1 MGRLATL
8 FINLIKNKMQNDA
21 HSKKIAIPV
30 AAAVGTTILIASHAD
45 AYIYIHELIGDLAS
59 AGNLTIMAGS
69 RTLAAFT
76 LDAGQGITE
85 QDEPGMD
92 GVPRFE
98 CKPGEDFILVVTGGT
113 FNGACDYSLRY

>member
-1 MGRLATL
+1 M
-8 FINLIKNKMQNDA
+8 IQDA
-21 HSKKIAIPV
+21 HTKKISVPV
-30 AAAVGTTILIASHAD
+30 TALVGTTVLVAAQPN

-59 AGNLTIMAGS
+59 AGNLTVMAGV
-69 RTLAAFT
+69 RALASFT

-98 CKPGEDFILVVTGGT
+98 CRPGEAFSLVVTGGT
-113 FNGACDYSLRY
+113 FNGALDYSLRY

>member
-1 MGRLATL
+1 MLH
-8 FINLIKNKMQNDA
+8 DA
-21 HSKKIAIPV
+21 HTKKTSAAV
-30 AAAVGTTILIASHAD
+30 AATVGTTEVVAANDD
-45 AYIYIHELIGDLAS
+45 AYIYIHELIGDLGA
-59 AGNLTIMAGS
+59 AGNLTIMAGT

-98 CKPGEDFILVVTGGT
+98 CRPGEAFILVVTGGT
-113 FNGACDYSLRY
+113 FNGSIDYSYRY

>member
-1 MGRLATL
+1 MT
-8 FINLIKNKMQNDA
+8 NLLQDA
-21 HSKKIAIPV
+21 HTKKISIPV
-30 AAAVGTTILIASHAD
+30 TAPIGTNIVVASNPN
-45 AYIYIHELIGDLAS
+45 AYIYIHELIGDLGA
-59 AGNLTIMAGS
+59 AGNLTVMAGS

-98 CKPGEDFILVVTGGT
+98 CKPGEDFKLVVTGGT
-113 FNGACDYSLRY
+113 FNGALDYSLRY